1 MTGLN
6 DREIGVHFIRH
17 APTEYNRDGRFMGTL
32 DPPIVTQDGLASVR
46 PIAHRAEAVGYTSP
60 MRRARQT
67 FEVAFPDLSYQVDH
81 RLQERALG
89 EWEGQTWSQVREGWP
104 CAFLAGDALNP
115 RFTPPG
121 GEDINAFWTR
131 IRSFLLDLHN
141 GDSRPAVVVTHNG
154 CIRAVKAML
163 GAIEI
168 DDFFVGSEELSH
180 PFFISWSDL
189 RRANL
194 REVA

>member
-1 MTGLN
+1 MSGVN

-17 APTEYNRDGRFMGTL
+17 APTEYNLDGRFMGTL
-32 DPPIVTQDGLASVR
+32 DPPIVTQCGLAYVR
-46 PIAHRAEAVGYTSP
+46 PIAHLTPAVGYTSP

-67 FEVAFPDLSYQVDH
+67 LEVAFPDLSYLVDH

-89 EWEGQTWSQVREGWP
+89 EWEGRTWNQVRDGWP
-104 CAFLAGDALNP
+104 SAFLAGGAPNP

-121 GEDINAFWTR
+121 GEDMDAFWIR
-131 IRSFLLDLHN
+131 IRSFLLDLCV
-141 GDSRPAVVVTHNG
+141 GDRRPAVVVTHNG

-168 DDFFVGSEELSH
+168 DDFFVGSEELAH
-180 PFFISWSDL
+180 PFFVTWSDL